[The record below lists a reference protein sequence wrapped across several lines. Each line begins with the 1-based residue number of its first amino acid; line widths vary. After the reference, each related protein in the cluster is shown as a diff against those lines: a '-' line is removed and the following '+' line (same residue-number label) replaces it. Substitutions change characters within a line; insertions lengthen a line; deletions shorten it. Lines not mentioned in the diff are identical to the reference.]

1 MSALSQMRE
10 LNMSEDAYYDLGSY
24 QLPVKTNSPECQVW
38 FDRGYR
44 WAQGFNH
51 GEAARCF
58 KNAIAHDKTC
68 AMAYWGLSY
77 ALGPNYNKAWIR
89 FDPSDLLESTTEAR
103 NLLQKAETCSTSES
117 PMEFALIK
125 ALKARFPQSEVI
137 PEDLG
142 SLDRS
147 YGEAMRA
154 VYERFS
160 DDLDIAALTA
170 EALMCFTPRG
180 LWNLDTGKPTGYHTV
195 LAREIIE
202 RAMTLPTGAEHPALC
217 HLYIHLMEMSP
228 NPEIALPAAD
238 RLRFLM
244 PDASHMLHM
253 PTHIDIAC
261 GDYRR
266 AVDSNHQAMLSDD
279 KFFARTEGSNIYKLY
294 RAHNIYVKLYSAL
307 ISGRSQEALSAAYR
321 LPGILTADV
330 LSISSPPMADWA
342 ESFLGAI
349 VHVLVRFGRW
359 GEILQDLPVPEDKQL
374 YCSTTS
380 MIYYGRAIAL
390 AVLGRVDEAKLEQAK
405 FEAARA
411 LVPRTRLNSLPTV
424 EADVLNVASAM
435 LQGEIQYREGNFD
448 VAFRRL
454 REAVALEDSLP
465 YSDPPP
471 WMQPA
476 RHALGALL
484 LEQGHLEEAEL
495 VYREDLGLSDSLPK
509 RKARLNNVWG
519 LHGLHECLTKTGKIG
534 EAKIIGVQKDL
545 ALASADIPI
554 VASCFC
560 RLSTRGTDGSQP
572 EKSECC
578 A

>member
-1 MSALSQMRE
+1 
-10 LNMSEDAYYDLGSY
+10 MSEDPYYDLGSY
-24 QLPVKTNSPECQVW
+24 QLLVKTTSPECQGW

-58 KNAIAHDKTC
+58 RKAIAHDETC

-89 FDPSDLLESTTEAR
+89 FDPSDLLETTTEAR
-103 NLLQKAETCSTSES
+103 HLLQKAQTYTTQATM
-117 PMEFALIK
+117 MECALIE
-125 ALKARFPQSEVI
+125 ALKARFPRSDVF
-137 PEDLG
+137 PDDLG

-147 YGEAMRA
+147 YGEAMRP
-154 VYERFS
+154 VYEKFP

-170 EALMCFTPRG
+170 EAFMCFTPRG
-180 LWNLDTGKPTGYHTV
+180 LWNLDTGKPTGQHTV

-202 RAMTLPTGAEHPALC
+202 RAMTLPGGAEHPALC

-228 NPEIALPAAD
+228 YPEIALPAAD

-244 PDASHMLHM
+244 PDASHLLHM
-253 PTHIDIAC
+253 PTHIDLAC

-266 AVDSNHQAMLSDD
+266 AMDSNHQAMLVDD
-279 KFFARTEGSNIYKLY
+279 KFFARTEGTTLYKLY

-307 ISGRSQEALSAAYR
+307 MSGRFKEALSAANR
-321 LPGILTADV
+321 LPGILTTEV
-330 LSISSPPMADWA
+330 LSISSPPMADWV
-342 ESFLGAI
+342 ESFLGGI

-359 GEILQDLPVPEDKQL
+359 EEILQNLPIPEDKQL

-380 MIYYGRAIAL
+380 MIYYGRGIAL
-390 AVLGRVDEAKLEQAK
+390 AVLGRVDEAKLAQAK
-405 FEAARA
+405 FETARA
-411 LVPRTRLNSLPTV
+411 LVPRTRLSSLPAREV
-424 EADVLNVASAM
+424 DVLKVASAM
-435 LQGEIQYREGNFD
+435 LQGEIQYRERKFD
-448 VAFRRL
+448 AAFRSL
-454 REAVALEDSLP
+454 REAVALEDHLP

-471 WMQPA
+471 WMQPT

-495 VYREDLGLSDSLPK
+495 VYREDLGLSDSLPR

-519 LHGLHECLTKTGKIG
+519 LHGLHECLTQTGKIG
-534 EAKIIGVQKDL
+534 EAKVIGTQKEL
-545 ALASADIPI
+545 ALASADVPI
-554 VASCFC
+554 AASCFC
-560 RLSTRGTDGSQP
+560 RLSNSEGTEGPQP
-572 EKSECC
+572 QKSECC

>member
-1 MSALSQMRE
+1 
-10 LNMSEDAYYDLGSY
+10 MSEDPYFDLGSY
-24 QLPVKTNSPECQVW
+24 RLPVKTNSPECQVW

-58 KNAIAHDKTC
+58 RNAIAHDETC

-77 ALGPNYNKAWIR
+77 AIGPNYNKAWIR
-89 FDPSDLLESTTEAR
+89 FDRSDLLNTTTEAPL
-103 NLLQKAETCSTSES
+103 LLQKAQACTTQEA
-117 PMEFALIK
+117 PVEFALIE
-125 ALKARFPQSEVI
+125 ALKARFPQSQVI

-154 VYERFS
+154 VYEKFP
-160 DDLDIAALTA
+160 DDLDISALTA
-170 EALMCFTPRG
+170 EALMCLTPRG
-180 LWNLDTGKPTGYHTV
+180 LWNLDTGKPTGHHTV

-202 RAMTLPTGAEHPALC
+202 RAMTLPGGAEHPALC

-228 NPEIALPAAD
+228 YPETALPAAD
-238 RLRFLM
+238 RLRSLM
-244 PDASHMLHM
+244 PEASHMLHM

-266 AVDSNHQAMLSDD
+266 AVDSNHQAMLADD
-279 KFFARTEGSNIYKLY
+279 KFFARTEGTHLYKLY

-307 ISGRSQEALSAAYR
+307 ISGRSQDALSAAHR
-321 LPGILTADV
+321 LPGVLTTEV
-330 LSISSPPMADWA
+330 LSISSPPIADWA

-359 GEILQDLPVPEDKQL
+359 EEILQNLPIPENKQL

-380 MIYYGRAIAL
+380 MIYYGRGIAL
-390 AVLGRVDEAKLEQAK
+390 AVLGRVDEAKLEQTK
-405 FEAARA
+405 FEEIRA
-411 LVPRTRLNSLPTV
+411 LVPRTRLSSQPALEV
-424 EADVLNVASAM
+424 DVLNVASAM
-435 LQGEIQYREGNFD
+435 LQGEIHYREGNFE
-448 VAFRRL
+448 VAFRSL
-454 REAVALEDSLP
+454 REAVALEDNLP

-471 WMQPA
+471 WMQPT

-484 LEQGHLEEAEL
+484 LEQGHVEEAEL
-495 VYREDLGLSDSLPK
+495 VYREDLGLSDNLPR
-509 RKARLNNVWG
+509 RKARLNNIWG
-519 LHGLHECLTKTGKIG
+519 LHGLHECLTKTGKIA
-534 EAKIIGVQKDL
+534 EAKIIGIQKEL
-545 ALASADIPI
+545 ALASADVPI
-554 VASCFC
+554 AASCFC
-560 RLSTRGTDGSQP
+560 RLSASQATNDP
-572 EKSECC
+572 QPSKSKCC

>member
-1 MSALSQMRE
+1 MSALSHMRE
-10 LNMSEDAYYDLGSY
+10 LNMSEDPYYDLGSY

-58 KNAIAHDKTC
+58 KNAIAHDETC

-89 FDPSDLLESTTEAR
+89 FDRSDLLESTTEAR
-103 NLLQKAETCSTSES
+103 HLLQKAETCTTPET

-154 VYERFS
+154 VYEQFS

-321 LPGILTADV
+321 LPGILTTEV

-349 VHVLVRFGRW
+349 VHVLVRFGHWR
-359 GEILQDLPVPEDKQL
+359 EILQDLPVPEDKQL

-534 EAKIIGVQKDL
+534 EAKIIGIQKDL
-545 ALASADIPI
+545 ALASADVGI

-560 RLSTRGTDGSQP
+560 RLSTQGTDGSQP

>member
-1 MSALSQMRE
+1 
-10 LNMSEDAYYDLGSY
+10 MSEDPYYDLGSY
-24 QLPVKTNSPECQVW
+24 QLPVKTTSSECQLW

-58 KNAIAHDKTC
+58 RNAITHDETC

-77 ALGPNYNKAWIR
+77 AIGPNYNKAWIR
-89 FDPSDLLESTTEAR
+89 FDTSDLLKSTTEAR
-103 NLLQKAETCSTSES
+103 QLLQKAQTYTTQET
-117 PMEFALIK
+117 PVEFALIE

-137 PEDLG
+137 PRDLR

-147 YGEAMRA
+147 YGEAMRP
-154 VYERFS
+154 VYERFP

-170 EALMCFTPRG
+170 EALMCFTPRA
-180 LWNLDTGKPTGYHTV
+180 LWNLDTGEPTGHHTV

-202 RAMTLPTGAEHPALC
+202 KAMTLPGGAEHPALC
-217 HLYIHLMEMSP
+217 HLYIHLMEMAP
-228 NPEIALPAAD
+228 YPEIALPAAD

-244 PDASHMLHM
+244 PEASHMLHM

-279 KFFARTEGSNIYKLY
+279 KFFARSEGTNLYKLY

-307 ISGRSQEALSAAYR
+307 ISGRSKEALSAANR
-321 LPGILTADV
+321 LPGILSSEV
-330 LSISSPPMADWA
+330 LAISSPPMADWA

-359 GEILQDLPVPEDKQL
+359 GEILQNLPIPEEKQL

-380 MIYYGRAIAL
+380 MIYYGRGIAL

-405 FEAARA
+405 FEAAKA
-411 LVPRTRLNSLPTV
+411 LVPRTRLSSLPAL

-435 LQGEIQYREGNFD
+435 LQGEIQYREGNFEA
-448 VAFRRL
+448 AFRSL
-454 REAVALEDSLP
+454 REAVALEDTLP

-471 WMQPA
+471 WLQPT

-495 VYREDLGLSDSLPK
+495 VYREDLGLSDSLPR

-519 LHGLHECLTKTGKIG
+519 LHGLHECLTKAGKIG
-534 EAKIIGVQKDL
+534 EAKAIGIQKEL
-545 ALASADIPI
+545 ALASADVPI
-554 VASCFC
+554 AASCFC
-560 RLSTRGTDGSQP
+560 RLSASQGTNGLQL

>member
-1 MSALSQMRE
+1 MP
-10 LNMSEDAYYDLGSY
+10 EDPYYDLGSY
-24 QLPVKTNSPECQVW
+24 QLLVKTSSPECQLW

-51 GEAARCF
+51 GEAAHCF
-58 KNAIAHDKTC
+58 RNAITHDETC

-77 ALGPNYNKAWIR
+77 AIGPNYNKAWIR
-89 FDPSDLLESTTEAR
+89 FDRSDLLKSTTEAR
-103 NLLQKAETCSTSES
+103 LLLQKAQTYTTQET
-117 PMEFALIK
+117 PVEFALIE

-137 PEDLG
+137 PEDLR

-147 YGEAMRA
+147 YGEAMRP
-154 VYERFS
+154 VYEKFS
-160 DDLDIAALTA
+160 HDLDIAALTA
-170 EALMCFTPRG
+170 EALMCFTPRA
-180 LWNLDTGKPTGYHTV
+180 LWNLDTGEPTGHHTV
-195 LAREIIE
+195 LAQ
-202 RAMTLPTGAEHPALC
+202 
-217 HLYIHLMEMSP
+217 
-228 NPEIALPAAD
+228 IALPAAD

-244 PDASHMLHM
+244 PEASHMLHM

-279 KFFARTEGSNIYKLY
+279 RFFARSEGTNLYKLY

-307 ISGRSQEALSAAYR
+307 ISGRSKEALSAANR
-321 LPGILTADV
+321 LPGILTTEV
-330 LSISSPPMADWA
+330 LAISSPPMADWA

-359 GEILQDLPVPEDKQL
+359 EEILQNLPIPEDKQL

-380 MIYYGRAIAL
+380 MIYYGRGIAL

-405 FEAARA
+405 FEAAKA
-411 LVPRTRLNSLPTV
+411 FVPRTRLSSLPAL

-435 LQGEIQYREGNFD
+435 LQGEIQYREGNFEA
-448 VAFRRL
+448 AFRSL
-454 REAVALEDSLP
+454 REAVALEDTLP

-471 WMQPA
+471 WLQPT

-484 LEQGHLEEAEL
+484 LEQGHFEEAEL
-495 VYREDLGLSDSLPK
+495 VYREDLGLSDSLPR

-534 EAKIIGVQKDL
+534 EAKVIGIQKDL
-545 ALASADIPI
+545 ALASADVPI
-554 VASCFC
+554 AASCFC
-560 RLSTRGTDGSQP
+560 RLSTSQTINGLQL